1 MGFMFQDSEWWS
13 QCEGEV
19 FMPPTLVWRCSH
31 RAVGGA
37 VPHLQVGDVAVNVH
51 GGCLAVL
58 RDVLV
63 VLRARLPIH
72 TIDAGDGYI
81 LIASGYIPTEGA
93 DKVKVGA
100 RAFLRGGFLDVRVLA
115 LLIQH
120 MQGDVLENKDTT
132 ENNLS

>member
-1 MGFMFQDSEWWS
+1 
-13 QCEGEV
+13 
-19 FMPPTLVWRCSH
+19 MPPTLVWRCSH

-81 LIASGYIPTEGA
+81 LIASGYIPADDLLGA
-93 DKVKVGA
+93 DSPVPYPEPKLSIELQCKPHLGALWGQVPCCVPFFVPKLRVGSTRQKQPEEEQKA
-100 RAFLRGGFLDVRVLA
+100 
-115 LLIQH
+115 
-120 MQGDVLENKDTT
+120 
-132 ENNLS
+132 